1 MECPW
6 QTYTKLQ
13 ESLNKGNLI
22 NANLQFVL
30 HNGDSVSGLLGD
42 FSFDCENLFL
52 ELKNV
57 SINAKKL
64 SKHTLMG
71 MHICRWRIVELST
84 SNTEKTQST
93 FSQAA
98 FNSNHPKSNEKKPPI
113 SSEVS
118 NKIFVDNSVLKSKPI
133 FYEKKE
139 KNQQNILSFLFKEI
153 DLSKDDDN
161 IIIDLEALQL
171 PASNDIELIQRKS
184 VYSTDDLVEYFE
196 QCAKVVNKL
205 KTEAMIGFVILP
217 QSDENLLNACN
228 NTVEN
233 VHQLNRPLFMQNV
246 LADMKYSYFCFS
258 TGEANYAFCF
268 NNLDE
273 KEEEL
278 NRRVFLLLKPLF
290 ESNTTQKIVNGCAIM
305 SGILWHKYRIKLDNV
320 CDLQLID
327 RQIQKIN
334 IFHRK
339 RPYNKFAP
347 PPNVNQLRTIITM
360 IDEYLTITLRPIET
374 VANWASYT
382 TKMGNV
388 IRMSLIF
395 LRELSARMNYELMH
409 YMFAYSNRPLFSL
422 RCGTEK
428 EVQTLTTKFT
438 LDEYYQQLLEQ
449 PLFDTEKGIHFKL
462 DLKKVFPFRF
472 YDPNLFIGKK

>member
-30 HNGDSVSGLLGD
+30 HNGDSVSGL
-42 FSFDCENLFL
+42 
-52 ELKNV
+52 
-57 SINAKKL
+57 
-64 SKHTLMG
+64 
-71 MHICRWRIVELST
+71 
-84 SNTEKTQST
+84 
-93 FSQAA
+93 
-98 FNSNHPKSNEKKPPI
+98 
-113 SSEVS
+113 
-118 NKIFVDNSVLKSKPI
+118 
-133 FYEKKE
+133 
-139 KNQQNILSFLFKEI
+139 
-153 DLSKDDDN
+153 
-161 IIIDLEALQL
+161 
-171 PASNDIELIQRKS
+171 
-184 VYSTDDLVEYFE
+184 
-196 QCAKVVNKL
+196 
-205 KTEAMIGFVILP
+205 
-217 QSDENLLNACN
+217 
-228 NTVEN
+228 
-233 VHQLNRPLFMQNV
+233 
-246 LADMKYSYFCFS
+246 
-258 TGEANYAFCF
+258 
-268 NNLDE
+268 LDE

-462 DLKKVFPFRF
+462 DLKK
-472 YDPNLFIGKK
+472 NLFGNIKDITRSRLVCCGNRMAAGRGTNRDGSHISPMYTHHHQHGDPITERTRFRLDQIGWLVSTFYAQLS